1 MQTRYALDLDVVSV
15 ILQQAIDH
23 ASAQGWAVSIAVVD
37 EGGGLLAFARM
48 DGASLLSAELAQGK
62 ARTAAIGKRDSMAF
76 EAMVQEG
83 RLSLLSVQGLTC
95 LEGGLPLRYE
105 GQCLGAIGVS
115 GVASHQDTQIAR
127 AGAAVIG

>member
-62 ARTAAIGKRDSMAF
+62 ARTAAIGKRDSKAF
-76 EAMVQEG
+76 ETMVQEG

-115 GVASHQDTQIAR
+115 GVASHQDILIAK
-127 AGAAVIG
+127 AGAAVID